1 MSTKKSAWQEC
12 LLKDLIT
19 VKKGKKP
26 KDLYSE
32 YQSGLMP
39 YIDIK
44 CFEKNIIDNY
54 GYSDKMVIYDSN
66 ENHILLV
73 WDGARSGLVGEF
85 EGVGIVCSTTALIIT
100 SINKNFLKYYLNSKY
115 TFLNKNTKG
124 TGIPHI
130 NPDKLLNLKIL
141 VPPLEE
147 QKLIVEKIE
156 SEFQKID
163 NALNKLNIIKEQIKQ
178 YKQSVLK
185 YAFDENN
192 SFAKGS
198 NYEPYEWEEKILKD
212 ISEITSSK
220 RVYKSDYVDNGI
232 PFYRGKEI
240 TMLKNKKNIKDLIYI
255 SEKKYL
261 ELKEKYGVPQ
271 KGDILMTAVGTI
283 GNAYTITDDNEFYF
297 KDGNLLWL
305 KNIKEYSKFL
315 EFLFENDKENIIKKS
330 AGSSQKAFTIIK
342 LENLVFKFPNIELQ
356 KTIADN
362 IQNIFDKVD
371 NIENNINENIDKLNV
386 LKQAV
391 LKKAFEGKLI

>member
-12 LLKDLIT
+12 LLKDVIT

-141 VPPLEE
+141 FPPLEE
-147 QKLIVEKIE
+147 QKLIVKKIE
-156 SEFQKID
+156 SEFQKIN

-192 SFAKGS
+192 SFAKGR
-198 NYEPYEWEEKILKD
+198 NYEPYEWEETKLSNLCTIYYGKGLRK
-212 ISEITSSK
+212 SEIVSGNIPVYGSSGITNYHSSSLVNSSGIIIGRK
-220 RVYKSDYVDNGI
+220 GNAGSVFLSDTPFFCIDTAFYIVDSDKYNLKFLYFKLISLNLSQYITGTAI
-232 PFYRGKEI
+232 PSMARTDLY
-240 TMLKNKKNIKDLIYI
+240 LLNIKL
-255 SEKKYL
+255 
-261 ELKEKYGVPQ
+261 
-271 KGDILMTAVGTI
+271 
-283 GNAYTITDDNEFYF
+283 
-297 KDGNLLWL
+297 
-305 KNIKEYSKFL
+305 
-315 EFLFENDKENIIKKS
+315 
-330 AGSSQKAFTIIK
+330 
-342 LENLVFKFPNIELQ
+342 PNIELQ

>member
-192 SFAKGS
+192 SFAKGR
-198 NYEPYEWEEKILKD
+198 NYEPYEWEE
-212 ISEITSSK
+212 
-220 RVYKSDYVDNGI
+220 RA
-232 PFYRGKEI
+232 
-240 TMLKNKKNIKDLIYI
+240 
-255 SEKKYL
+255 
-261 ELKEKYGVPQ
+261 LKEVGTIIGGGTPDTTNENYWN
-271 KGDILMTAVGTI
+271 GDILWVTPTDITKLNSIYLSTTNRKITKLGLENSSAKIIKKYSLIICTRATI
-283 GNAYTITDDNEFYF
+283 GNSCINTNDVTTNQGIKSIIPNKDYNVLFLHYLINNNTDKLIANSSGSTF
-297 KDGNLLWL
+297 KE
-305 KNIKEYSKFL
+305 IA
-315 EFLFENDKENIIKKS
+315 KS
-330 AGSSQKAFTIIK
+330 K

-362 IQNIFDKVD
+362 IQNIFDKID

>member
-12 LLKDLIT
+12 LLKDVIT